1 MWTNWKSHQ
10 RWPLPHQSKIRALL
24 NLIYMRKISEPME
37 KWDEIPKQSSK
48 QEKFGWQ
55 LEKMN
60 SNHLKGNRS
69 STTKCRFDKLKLLTT
84 NGTATIQAAVL
95 LMLCFDRCATPSQ
108 CRICSEMCEHEC
120 NTHVHENPSHWNG
133 CFCAFLCLKC
143 CTLIVQRIA
152 SSRSVVLRSL
162 SIHIHTFAF
171 ESHYTAYERIRSP
184 YSLLCTIP
192 MRSARWF
199 IVGLYVFVVLS
210 IAFSSEHTFSANSC
224 SNRSF
229 SSAHEIYSF
238 VRTFFLHTSFYRL
251 EKIPINILCRNSNT
265 NNPDQTQ
272 N

>member
-1 MWTNWKSHQ
+1 MKREMKTYNIMWTNWKSHQ

-143 CTLIVQRIA
+143 CTFIVQRIA
-152 SSRSVVLRSL
+152 SVALHPHSYIRVRIPL
-162 SIHIHTFAF
+162 H
-171 ESHYTAYERIRSP
+171 RIRT
-184 YSLLCTIP
+184 YSF
-192 MRSARWF
+192 A
-199 IVGLYVFVVLS
+199 VFVVVHDS
-210 IAFSSEHTFSANSC
+210 NAKC
-224 SNRSF
+224 SL
-229 SSAHEIYSF
+229 IYRRAVC
-238 VRTFFLHTSFYRL
+238 VRRAVD
-251 EKIPINILCRNSNT
+251 CV
-265 NNPDQTQ
+265 
-272 N
+272 

>member
-60 SNHLKGNRS
+60 SNHLKGNQS

-95 LMLCFDRCATPSQ
+95 LMLCFDRSATPSQ

-152 SSRSVVLRSL
+152 SSRSVVLRSP
-162 SIHIHTFAF
+162 STFIHSRSNPITPHTNVFVR
-171 ESHYTAYERIRSP
+171 RIRCCAPFQCEVLVDLS
-184 YSLLCTIP
+184 SGCMCSSCCRLRLVRNIH
-192 MRSARWF
+192 SARIVVQIEVFQSLMRF
-199 IVGLYVFVVLS
+199 I
-210 IAFSSEHTFSANSC
+210 
-224 SNRSF
+224 
-229 SSAHEIYSF
+229 SF
-238 VRTFFLHTSFYRL
+238 VRTVFFLHNRSYIVR
-251 EKIPINILCRNSNT
+251 NIS
-265 NNPDQTQ
+265 
-272 N
+272 